1 MPPETPL
8 LDTVSSPADTRSLSI
23 PQLRQLADEL
33 RAETIDAVSQT
44 GGHLGA
50 GLGVVELTVA
60 LHHVYETPRDIL
72 IWDVG
77 HQAYPHK
84 ILTGRRDRIRT
95 LRQGGGLSGF
105 TKREESEYDPFGAA
119 HAGTSVSAAAGFA
132 VARDLLASHRVDR
145 GAGRL
150 SAGRSSAGPET
161 RTSRRAL

>member
-23 PQLRQLADEL
+23 PQLKQLADEL

-60 LHHVYETPRDIL
+60 LHHVYETPDDIL

-84 ILTGRRDRIRT
+84 I
-95 LRQGGGLSGF
+95 
-105 TKREESEYDPFGAA
+105 
-119 HAGTSVSAAAGFA
+119 
-132 VARDLLASHRVDR
+132 
-145 GAGRL
+145 
-150 SAGRSSAGPET
+150 
-161 RTSRRAL
+161 